1 MRTHFPFLRIKE
13 SLRKAFANLANDF
26 EQRLQVISSEL
37 TAIEGP
43 LEVCNVQCLSQNI
56 AQTAAISIFLPQSQ
70 QEQVRQIQTRIPA
83 LSDTLAAVASAEADC
98 NAANVEENDYTVFTC
113 QDLEFELELVV
124 QSIVKKI
131 AFIDNQVRYQFVT
144 RETAAC

>member
-98 NAANVEENDYTVFTC
+98 NAANVEENDYTVFT
-113 QDLEFELELVV
+113 
-124 QSIVKKI
+124 
-131 AFIDNQVRYQFVT
+131 
-144 RETAAC
+144 